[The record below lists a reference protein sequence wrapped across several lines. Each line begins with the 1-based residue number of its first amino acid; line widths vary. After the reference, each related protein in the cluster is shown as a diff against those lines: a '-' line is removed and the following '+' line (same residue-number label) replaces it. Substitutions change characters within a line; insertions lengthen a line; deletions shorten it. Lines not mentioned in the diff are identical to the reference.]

1 MEVNDVFEEA
11 VQDTKNRIL
20 KLKKIIFVLVPVGL
34 LIGIIGG
41 IGQHQSDLEFNQ
53 SIDNSTGPLSGYIL
67 TSAFQGAVLPSL
79 ILIALVVLYSIFW
92 FPSAIAKR
100 RGHAYVSLIQV
111 LNIAGL
117 FTGVTWFIA
126 LAWAIFPSEKSLID
140 PVVGNPTGL
149 GRRNAGDTVGAAKQG
164 SDRGQ
169 KFEKNTDEELDALI
183 DMRTKGLI
191 SDEEFARKKREILQ
205 REY

>member
-1 MEVNDVFEEA
+1 MEINDVFEEA
-11 VQDTKNRIL
+11 VQDTKQRIL

-34 LIGIIGG
+34 LIGILGG
-41 IGQHQSDLEFNQ
+41 IGQYQSDLEFNN
-53 SIDNSTGPLSGYIL
+53 SIDSSTGPLSGYIL
-67 TSAFQGAVLPSL
+67 TTAFQGAVLPSL

-117 FTGVTWFIA
+117 FTVVTWFIA

-149 GRRNAGDTVGAAKQG
+149 GRRNAGDTIGAAKQG
-164 SDRGQ
+164 SNRGQ
-169 KFEKNTDEELDALI
+169 KFEKNTDKELDALI